1 MRMRILSNSP
11 LFDTYTYTEGHAG
24 EAAVRLKEG
33 IPVGKS
39 PVVEMRNSHM
49 SYVVTW

>member
-1 MRMRILSNSP
+1 MTCHLALICA
-11 LFDTYTYTEGHAG
+11 EGHAG
-24 EAAVRLKEG
+24 EAAIRLKEG
-33 IPVGKS
+33 IPIGKS